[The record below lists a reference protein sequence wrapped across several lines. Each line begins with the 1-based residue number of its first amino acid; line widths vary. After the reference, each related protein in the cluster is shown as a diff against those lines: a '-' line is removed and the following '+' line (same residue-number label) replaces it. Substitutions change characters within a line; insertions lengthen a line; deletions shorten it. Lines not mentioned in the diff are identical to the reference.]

1 MRIIL
6 SLDDFNDKLFFE
18 WLDNCTAFFRSNRI
32 EMEATATVVDDMII
46 LIKKTISSINREKL
60 SQLFTTLQDTIEVE
74 FSKKGTYENKIIAKL
89 HDMLRISMRNHLTNM
104 LNAFETSKRYERNS
118 QRRISSHNLE
128 TLKYLVIREPQVD
141 LEKTFIGISYA
152 YASLI
157 SGIFRFTLQDC
168 YTWEK
173 VSTGKIVDTDIVANM
188 DVPDFYNYY
197 KQKNDLL
204 YFEGYDPIVR
214 NSVAHS
220 NFEYDPQSQEMTYVN
235 ESEQGTSPAGLTTS
249 DRKTVTYSFEQML
262 ENYHKIEKIYE
273 LIMITNQIL
282 MVNTCISELVKRHP

>member
-1 MRIIL
+1 MT
-6 SLDDFNDKLFFE
+6 LDDFDDGVFLK
-18 WLDNCTAFFRSNRI
+18 WLEDCAAFFRSNRI
-32 EMEATATVVDDMII
+32 EMKATANVVDNIII
-46 LIKKTISSINREKL
+46 LIKKTISSIDREKL
-60 SQLFTTLQDTIEVE
+60 SKLFTTLQDTIEVE
-74 FSKKGTYENKIIAKL
+74 FSKKGEYENKIIARL
-89 HDMLRISMRNHLTNM
+89 HNQLRISMKNHLTNM

-118 QRRISSHNLE
+118 QRRISNHNLE

-141 LEKTFIGISYA
+141 IEKTFIGMSYA
-152 YASLI
+152 YANLI
-157 SGIFRFTLQDC
+157 SGIFRFVLQDC

-173 VSTGKIVDTDIVANM
+173 VSVGEIVDPEVIVDM

-220 NFEYDPQSQEMTYVN
+220 NFEYDSQSQEMTYVN
-235 ESEQGTSPAGLTTS
+235 ESEQGTSPVGLTTS
-249 DRKTVTYSFEQML
+249 NRKTVTYGFEQIL
-262 ENYHKIEKIYE
+262 ENFHKIEKIYE

-282 MVNTCISELVKRHP
+282 MVNTCILKLVERHP

>member
-1 MRIIL
+1 L
-6 SLDDFNDKLFFE
+6 SLDDFDDEVFLK

-46 LIKKTISSINREKL
+46 LIKKTISSIDKEKL

-74 FSKKGTYENKIIAKL
+74 FSKKGEYENKIIVKL
-89 HDMLRISMRNHLTNM
+89 HNQLRISMKDHLTNM

-128 TLKYLVIREPQVD
+128 TLRYLVIREPQVD
-141 LEKTFIGISYA
+141 LEKTFIGMSYA
-152 YASLI
+152 YANLI

-173 VSTGKIVDTDIVANM
+173 VSEGRVVDPDIIADM
-188 DVPDFYNYY
+188 DVPDFQNYY

-220 NFEYDPQSQEMTYVN
+220 NFEYDPQSQEITYVN
-235 ESEQGTSPAGLTTS
+235 ESEQGTSPVGLETTN
-249 DRKTVTYSFEQML
+249 RKTVTYSFEQML

-282 MVNTCISELVKRHP
+282 MVNTCISKLVERHP

>member
-1 MRIIL
+1 M
-6 SLDDFNDKLFFE
+6 SLDDFDDEVFLK
-18 WLDNCTAFFRSNRI
+18 WLDNCAAFFRSNRI
-32 EMEATATVVDDMII
+32 KMEATATVVDDMIS
-46 LIKKTISSINREKL
+46 LIKKTISSIDKEKL

-74 FSKKGTYENKIIAKL
+74 FSKKGEYENKIIVKL
-89 HDMLRISMRNHLTNM
+89 HNQLRISMKDHLTNM

-128 TLKYLVIREPQVD
+128 TLRYLVIREPQVD
-141 LEKTFIGISYA
+141 LEKTFIGMSYA
-152 YASLI
+152 YANLI

-173 VSTGKIVDTDIVANM
+173 VSEGRVVDPDIIADM
-188 DVPDFYNYY
+188 DVPDFQNYY

-220 NFEYDPQSQEMTYVN
+220 NFEYDPQSQEITYVN
-235 ESEQGTSPAGLTTS
+235 EGEQGTSPVGLETTN
-249 DRKTVTYSFEQML
+249 RKTVTYSFEQML

-282 MVNTCISELVKRHP
+282 MVNTCISKLVERHP